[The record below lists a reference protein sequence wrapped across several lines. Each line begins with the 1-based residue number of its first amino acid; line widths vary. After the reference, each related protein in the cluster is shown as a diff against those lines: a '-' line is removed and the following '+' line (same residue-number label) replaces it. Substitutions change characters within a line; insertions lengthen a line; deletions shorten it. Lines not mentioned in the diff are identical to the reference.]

1 MDNLKTNHWKI
12 IAAVLLPLGLLWI
25 FISSTMPGIN
35 SNENTS
41 APQIG
46 FKAPEFTLLNSDG
59 EEVRLSDLEGQ
70 VVMVN
75 FWASW
80 CGPCTR
86 EMPAMQS
93 VYSDYQEQSFEILA
107 VNTTFQDQRSAADQF
122 VEDNQLSFPILFDIT
137 GGTSREYNLYSTP
150 MSFFIDA
157 DGIIR
162 NIIPGGPISEA
173 SLISNIE
180 TLLQEEN

>member
-1 MDNLKTNHWKI
+1 
-12 IAAVLLPLGLLWI
+12 
-25 FISSTMPGIN
+25 MPGIN

-41 APQIG
+41 APQVG
-46 FKAPEFTLLNSDG
+46 FKAPEIALLNSVG
-59 EEVRLSDLEGQ
+59 EEVKLSHLEGQ

-80 CGPCTR
+80 CPPCLR
-86 EMPAMQS
+86 EMPTMQK
-93 VYSDYQEQSFEILA
+93 VYSEYHEQGFEILA
-107 VNTTFQDQRSAADQF
+107 VNTTFQDQRSEADLF
-122 VEDNQLSFPILFDIT
+122 VEDNHLSYPILYDVAGDI
-137 GGTSREYNLYSTP
+137 SRAYNLYSTP

-157 DGIIR
+157 DGVIR

-180 TLLQEEN
+180 SLLQEGK